1 MKINNIFL
9 SFLFIL
15 FFFKTNA
22 QSFNSNKISLLN
34 SIKRKYYS
42 QPFEGVNIIE
52 DYDAKYLI
60 SVISVDNIIN
70 SSLSKTT
77 KVAKIKSE
85 IQVSEYL
92 NGSVI
97 YKNIKQYENDS
108 TNVKIVVSKGI
119 NELELL
125 SNFPIEDGKRML
137 FIYYMELKY

>member
-1 MKINNIFL
+1 M
-9 SFLFIL
+9 
-15 FFFKTNA
+15 
-22 QSFNSNKISLLN
+22 
-34 SIKRKYYS
+34 
-42 QPFEGVNIIE
+42 
-52 DYDAKYLI
+52 I

-77 KVAKIKSE
+77 KVAKRKSE

-92 NGSVI
+92 NGSYI
-97 YKNIKQYENDS
+97 YKDIKQYENDS

-125 SNFPIEDGKRML
+125 SNFPIEDGRRML

>member
-34 SIKRKYYS
+34 SIKRKYYL
-42 QPFEGVNIIE
+42 QPFEGVNIE
-52 DYDAKYLI
+52 EGYDAKYLI

-77 KVAKIKSE
+77 KVAKRLSE

-108 TNVKIVVSKGI
+108 TNVIIVSKGI

-125 SNFPIEDGKRML
+125 SNFPIEDGRRML